1 MITKKEENL
10 YELEFDNEDYYI
22 KAELIVDN
30 NCLVINVQ
38 ELNLQTLETIE
49 YHLLKGPM
57 IWSYYTNNYYH
68 KGYYMDNTSIVVT
81 FYLDF

>member
-30 NCLVINVQ
+30 NCLIINVQ

-57 IWSYYTNNYYH
+57 IWSYYTSNYFPTH
-68 KGYYMDNTSIVVT
+68 L
-81 FYLDF
+81 YLIRQEIENFKYLE